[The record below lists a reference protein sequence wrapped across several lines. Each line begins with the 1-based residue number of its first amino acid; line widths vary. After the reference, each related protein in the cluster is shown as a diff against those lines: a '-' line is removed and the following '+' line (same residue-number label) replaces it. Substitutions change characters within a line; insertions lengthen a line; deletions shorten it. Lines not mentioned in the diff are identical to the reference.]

1 MLKKMKKTSI
11 IGLAKNAT
19 KIIEAL
25 QELGVVDIIQLN
37 KDYDASTIDKLQ
49 SEKNSIINTIKYL
62 AATPATEKLSGEE
75 KQAAEIIQRTTEVRA
90 RLDAMSEE
98 RRKRQK
104 QIEIWSNF
112 GDFAPEKIIGL
123 QKQNV
128 FVQFFRASEAVFSTY
143 NEDFTNYEVV
153 EIARKSQKVY
163 FMTMG
168 TKPLDSPF
176 YEEFP
181 LPDMGLNALEKEL
194 AALENDKK
202 ALENEIK
209 ELALQ
214 KNKLIH
220 TFVSKENQFN
230 FQKALAQQVI
240 SGELF
245 YLQGW
250 VPEDSIVP
258 LKKLS
263 DETGFILLSEEPGES
278 DQPPTTHKNSTIGE
292 MGESLI
298 YIYDTPGYQDIDPSS
313 TVFIFFSIFFGMI
326 IADVGYGSLI
336 LLMSLWLIRGTS
348 RGMQLFRKLSIT
360 LSISTILMGV
370 LTASYFAIPINP
382 ESAIGKI
389 IHSVAFLY
397 NDTSQREGLMSA
409 MFVSLW
415 VGIFNISWVNIYKA
429 YHNKKLSPLGW
440 VPALIG
446 LIPLLKLLFGVPWSG
461 WENVVGLWPLYIG
474 IGFVAIMT
482 AIETKTSLGGRIGA
496 FAFSIYTVVQL
507 IADLLSYLRIFA
519 LAMAGAKMAET
530 FGMLFSMIMDGAGMV
545 VGLTVG
551 IVVLLIGH
559 SINLVLNIM
568 GGVIHG
574 LRLNFIESYHWCLD
588 GGGKQYNPLK
598 TIKYETTA

>member
-25 QELGVVDIIQLN
+25 QELGVVDIIQIN
-37 KDYDASTIDKLQ
+37 KDYDASSIEKLQ

-62 AATPATEKLSGEE
+62 AATPVTEKLSSDD

-112 GDFAPEKIIGL
+112 GDFEPEKIISL
-123 QKQNV
+123 QKQNIYI
-128 FVQFFRASEAVFSTY
+128 QFFRASEAVFSTY
-143 NEDFTNYEVV
+143 NEDLANYDVV
-153 EIARKSQKVY
+153 EIARKSQKVF

-168 TKPLDSPF
+168 TVPLDSPF
-176 YEEFP
+176 YEELP
-181 LPDMGLNALEKEL
+181 LPDLGLIALEKEL
-194 AALENDKK
+194 AGFEDERKS
-202 ALENEIK
+202 LENEIK
-209 ELALQ
+209 ELAVQ
-214 KNKLIH
+214 KEKLIQSL
-220 TFVSKENQFN
+220 VIKENQYN

-250 VPEDSIVP
+250 VPEDSITP

-263 DETGFILLSEEPGES
+263 DDTGFILLAEEPAE
-278 DQPPTTHKNSTIGE
+278 DDTPPTTHKNSTLGE

-298 YIYDTPGYQDIDPSS
+298 YIYDTPAYQDIDPSS

-326 IADVGYGSLI
+326 ISDAGYGAI
-336 LLMSLWLIRGTS
+336 LLLLSLWLIRGKS
-348 RGMQLFRKLSIT
+348 KGALLFRRLSIT
-360 LSISTILMGV
+360 LSISTILMGI

-382 ESAIGKI
+382 ESSVGKI

-397 NDTSQREGLMSA
+397 NDTTQREGLMSA

-415 VGIFNISWVNIYKA
+415 AGILNISWVNIYKA
-429 YHNKKLSPLGW
+429 YHSRKLSPLGW
-440 VPALIG
+440 IPALIG
-446 LIPLLKLLFGVPWSG
+446 LVPLLKLLFGVPWSG
-461 WENVVGLWPLYIG
+461 WEKVVGLWPLYIG

-530 FGMLFSMIMDGAGMV
+530 FGMLFSMIMDGAGLV
-545 VGLTVG
+545 AGLTLGV
-551 IVVLLIGH
+551 IVLLIGH

>member
-1 MLKKMKKTSI
+1 MLKKMKKASI

-19 KIIEAL
+19 KITEAL
-25 QELGVVDIIQLN
+25 QELGVVDIIQIN
-37 KDYDASTIDKLQ
+37 KDYDAGSIEKLQ

-62 AATPATEKLSGEE
+62 AATPVTEKLSSDD
-75 KQAAEIIQRTTEVRA
+75 KQAAEIIQRTTDVRS
-90 RLDAMSEE
+90 RLDAIVEE

-112 GDFAPEKIIGL
+112 GDFEPEKIISL
-123 QKQNV
+123 QKQNIYI
-128 FVQFFRASEAVFSTY
+128 QFFRASEAVFSTY
-143 NEDFTNYEVV
+143 NEDLANYDVV
-153 EIARKSQKVY
+153 EIARKSQKVF

-168 TKPLDSPF
+168 TVPLDSPF
-176 YEEFP
+176 YEELP
-181 LPDMGLNALEKEL
+181 LPDLGLIALEKEL
-194 AALENDKK
+194 AGFEDERKS
-202 ALENEIK
+202 LENEIK
-209 ELALQ
+209 ELAVQ
-214 KNKLIH
+214 KEKLIQS
-220 TFVSKENQFN
+220 FVIKENQYN

-240 SGELF
+240 NGELF

-250 VPEDSIVP
+250 VPEDSITP

-263 DETGFILLSEEPGES
+263 DDTGFILLAEEPAE
-278 DQPPTTHKNSTIGE
+278 DDTPPTTHKNSTLGE

-298 YIYDTPGYQDIDPSS
+298 YIYDTPAYQDIDPSS

-326 IADVGYGSLI
+326 ISDAGYGAI
-336 LLMSLWLIRGTS
+336 LLLLSLWLIRGQS
-348 RGMQLFRKLSIT
+348 KGAQLFRKLSIT
-360 LSISTILMGV
+360 LSISTILMGI
-370 LTASYFAIPINP
+370 LTASYFAIRVNP
-382 ESAIGKI
+382 ESSIGKI

-397 NDTSQREGLMSA
+397 NDTTQREGLMSA
-409 MFVSLW
+409 MFISLW
-415 VGIFNISWVNIYKA
+415 AGIANISWVNIYKA
-429 YHNKKLSPLGW
+429 YHNKKISPLGW
-440 VPALIG
+440 IPALIG
-446 LIPLLKLLFGVPWSG
+446 LIPMLKLLFGVPWSG
-461 WENVVGLWPLYIG
+461 WENVVGLWPLYGG

-530 FGMLFSMIMDGAGMV
+530 FGMLFSMIMDGAGLV
-545 VGLTVG
+545 AGLTLGV
-551 IVVLLIGH
+551 IVLLIGH

-598 TIKYETTA
+598 TIKYKTTA

>member
-1 MLKKMKKTSI
+1 MKKTSI

-19 KIIEAL
+19 QITEAL
-25 QELGVVDIIQLN
+25 QEIGVVDIIQLN
-37 KDYDASTIDKLQ
+37 KDYDASSIEKLQ

-62 AATPATEKLSGEE
+62 AATPVTEKLSSDE
-75 KQAAEIIQRTTEVRA
+75 KEAVEIIQRTTEVRT

-123 QKQNV
+123 QKQNI

-143 NEDFTNYEVV
+143 NEEFTNYEVV
-153 EIARKSQKVY
+153 EIARKGQKVF

-168 TKPLDSPF
+168 TVLLDSPF
-176 YEEFP
+176 YEELP
-181 LPDMGLNALEKEL
+181 LPDMSVNALEKEL
-194 AALENDKK
+194 AALENDKQT
-202 ALENEIK
+202 LENEIK

-214 KNKLIH
+214 KNKLIQ
-220 TFVSKENQFN
+220 TFVCKENQFN

-250 VPEDSIVP
+250 VPEDALTP

-263 DETGFILLSEEPGES
+263 DETGFILLSEEPGEA
-278 DQPPTTHKNSTIGE
+278 DQPPTTHKNSTLGE

-298 YIYDTPGYQDIDPSS
+298 YIYDTPSYLDIDPSS
-313 TVFIFFSIFFGMI
+313 TVFIFFTIFFGMI
-326 IADVGYGSLI
+326 IADVGYGSLL
-336 LLMSLWLIRGTS
+336 LLMSLWLIRGKS
-348 RGMQLFRKLSIT
+348 KGARLFRRLSIT
-360 LSISTILMGV
+360 LSISTILMGI
-370 LTASYFAIPINP
+370 LTASYFAIPINR
-382 ESAIGKI
+382 ESLIGKI
-389 IHSVAFLY
+389 VYSVAFLY
-397 NDTSQREGLMSA
+397 NDTTQREGLMSA

-429 YHNKKLSPLGW
+429 YHSKKLSPLGW
-440 VPALIG
+440 IPALIG

-507 IADLLSYLRIFA
+507 IADLLSFLRIFA

-530 FGMLFSMIMDGAGMV
+530 FGMLFKMIMDGAGMV
-545 VGLTVG
+545 VGLTLG
-551 IVVLLIGH
+551 IIVLLIGH

-588 GGGKQYNPLK
+588 GGGKKYNPLK